1 MEDPRYDII
10 RSDDELSADT
20 DDELVDLQ
28 KEYEIKKSKL
38 LEERSKV
45 KEVPKSPASKSTDTK
60 KRDEYDNIE
69 KKHQDK
75 ANFAVRKPRPASGSS
90 HFTDKLYKSN
100 YNAKPSVDLSER
112 LFEFTEPKYKNI
124 DVDETEELSSKH
136 IRKRY
141 ISNEDLIKMLKGVK
155 VLSVSKLLAKVYPPS
170 YKEPDYL
177 NWCLVGIIVYKS
189 DPRSTKSKESSKYM
203 KISLGDF
210 AVHVDIMFFGEAFH
224 KYWKLKVGD
233 IIVLLNPSV
242 RPFSPPHKGFN
253 LVVNEPLNSI
263 IEIGSCKDFGYCSY
277 QKPGESKC
285 NSAIDLSKSDM
296 CAYHRELKFKDSMNR
311 RMDLNGSVSMKPPT
325 NANNPVA
332 GSQRRPNTYS
342 FVDYE
347 RINESSKYYS
357 SPGGFSQKNYI
368 DGQILTS
375 SKVKRR
381 KLQDKKN
388 NEKLEEKLVSSHNTE
403 RFRQLGLIK
412 DQKRLDPAAPA
423 PGFTPATL
431 SKIGFD
437 PTRALLN
444 TAKGTDVPTNK
455 KNFSAHLNELHEI
468 SSSRS
473 FSRKLTS
480 SDADTLAK
488 QSKWKRNLKKMEE
501 YQKAAPQDSFHSQP
515 VKPKQENRSESC
527 DKVQLSDSSDSDI
540 EISFDSEASKSEYRR
555 MITSRAATS

>member
-20 DDELVDLQ
+20 DEELADLQ
-28 KEYEIKKSKL
+28 KEYEIRKLKL
-38 LEERSKV
+38 LEERLKV
-45 KEVPKSPASKSTDTK
+45 KEVPRSPNFHSIDTK
-60 KRDEYDNIE
+60 NRGEYSNTG
-69 KKHQDK
+69 KSRHDK
-75 ANFAVRKPRPASGSS
+75 TNSLVNKTRPASVSS
-90 HFTDKLYKSN
+90 QFTDKLYKSN
-100 YNAKPSVDLSER
+100 YNAKPSIDLLER
-112 LFEFTEPKYKNI
+112 LFEFREPEYKHT
-124 DVDETEELSSKH
+124 DVDEIEQLSNKR

-141 ISNEDLIKMLKGVK
+141 VTNEDLIKILKGVK

-177 NWCLVGIIVYKS
+177 NWCLVGIILYKT
-189 DPRSTKSKESSKYM
+189 DPRSTKNKESSRYM

-233 IIVLLNPSV
+233 IIVLLNPTV

-253 LVVNEPLNSI
+253 LVFNEPLNSI

-277 QKPGESKC
+277 QRPGESAC
-285 NSAIDLSKSDM
+285 RSAIDLLKSDM
-296 CAYHRELKFKDSMNR
+296 CAYHRELKFKDLMNR

-325 NANNPVA
+325 NANKAVSGA
-332 GSQRRPNTYS
+332 QRRPNTYS

-347 RINESSKYYS
+347 RINESSKYYL
-357 SPGGFSQKNYI
+357 SPGGFSQKNYV

-381 KLQDKKN
+381 KLRDKKN
-388 NEKLEEKLVSSHNTE
+388 NDRLEEKLVLSHNTE

-412 DQKRLDPAAPA
+412 DQKRPDPTAPA

-437 PTRALLN
+437 PT
-444 TAKGTDVPTNK
+444 KGANIVKATDVPANR
-455 KNFSAHLNELHEI
+455 KNLSLQLNELHEI
-468 SSSRS
+468 SSSKL

-488 QSKWKRNLKKMEE
+488 QSKWKQNLKKMKE
-501 YQKAAPQDSFHSQP
+501 YQKVSPQDSFHNQLR
-515 VKPKQENRSESC
+515 KPKQDNRLETPE
-527 DKVQLSDSSDSDI
+527 KVQLSDSSDSDI

-555 MITSRAATS
+555 MIASRATTL

>member
-20 DDELVDLQ
+20 DDELADLQ
-28 KEYEIKKSKL
+28 KEYEIRKLKL
-38 LEERSKV
+38 LEERLKV
-45 KEVPKSPASKSTDTK
+45 KEVPKSPISKSTDTK
-60 KRDEYDNIE
+60 NHDEYDNIG

-75 ANFAVRKPRPASGSS
+75 TNSVVNKPKPAFGTS

-100 YNAKPSVDLSER
+100 YNAKPSVDLLER
-112 LFEFTEPKYKNI
+112 LFEFTEPEYKNI
-124 DVDETEELSSKH
+124 DVDETEQLSNKR

-141 ISNEDLIKMLKGVK
+141 ITNEDLIKMLKGVK

-177 NWCLVGIIVYKS
+177 NWCLVGIIAYKS

-233 IIVLLNPSV
+233 IIVLLNPTV
-242 RPFSPPHKGFN
+242 RPFSPPHKGFS

-285 NSAIDLSKSDM
+285 KSAIDLLKSDM
-296 CAYHRELKFKDSMNR
+296 CPYHRELKFKDLMNR

-325 NANNPVA
+325 NANNHVA
-332 GSQRRPNTYS
+332 GAQRRPNTYS

-347 RINESSKYYS
+347 RINESSKYYL
-357 SPGGFSQKNYI
+357 SPGGFSQKNYVN
-368 DGQILTS
+368 GQILTS

-388 NEKLEEKLVSSHNTE
+388 NEKLEEKLVLSHNTE

-412 DQKRLDPAAPA
+412 DQKRPDPAMPA

-437 PTRALLN
+437 PTKAVN
-444 TAKGTDVPTNK
+444 TAKGTDVPENR

-468 SSSRS
+468 SSSRL

-515 VKPKQENRSESC
+515 VKPKQENSLKTP

-555 MITSRAATS
+555 MITSRAATL